1 MAKPL
6 CSEGCGRP
14 VRGRGLCQSHYSTK
28 WKVSDLPPK
37 ERKELLVRHKLY
49 LTREQTL
56 TVKRLSLQ
64 QKKKVSGLIR
74 DVIAEF
80 LSHFKDE
87 EPEAVAELLDQ
98 PLD

>member
-1 MAKPL
+1 M
-6 CSEGCGRP
+6 G
-14 VRGRGLCQSHYSTK
+14 
-28 WKVSDLPPK
+28 DLPRK

-49 LTREQTL
+49 LTRAQTL
-56 TVKRLSLQ
+56 VVKRLALQ

-87 EPEAVAELLDQ
+87 PEAVAELLDQ